1 MTVTYTSEHF
11 RREAARALVEPN
23 LQRALDRT
31 TTLLQ
36 ARRAHA
42 YEAFAEF
49 EAARDAASRIK
60 DHVLRNLDHYLE
72 TFEANA
78 TAAGAKVHWA
88 SSAAEASRLTVELCR
103 RAGAGT
109 VTRVKSMLGE
119 EIGLPEALDAAGLER
134 VETDLAE
141 HINQLAGDRPSHIVI
156 PALHKTREEVSTLF
170 ADAHGH
176 GRRIE
181 DIGELVQSA
190 RLNLRE
196 KYFRADVG
204 ISGANFLVA
213 DTGAVCTVTNE
224 GNGEL
229 TMQLPRMHIV
239 TAGIEKLVPTMEHA
253 AVLLRV
259 LSRSALGMELT
270 QYTTF
275 LTGPARDGD
284 RDGPEEMHIVLVD
297 AGRTELLG
305 DALAPILK
313 CIRCAAC
320 INHCPVYGQIGG
332 HAYGG
337 IYQGPMGSVLTPAAA
352 SLKKAKDLP
361 HACTLNGRCVDVC
374 PVKIPLTDLMRTL
387 RERTWR
393 AGLVDRQTGWA
404 LSAWGRVARSPRL
417 YRLASR
423 VGARML
429 GAMARGRARLTR
441 LPFDGAWTRSRD
453 FPAPPPGGTFLD
465 RYERGER

>member
-11 RREAARALVEPN
+11 KRDARLALDQPN

-36 ARRAHA
+36 TRRAEA
-42 YEAFAEF
+42 YREFGEF
-49 EAARDAASRIK
+49 EAARAAGSRIK
-60 DHVLRNLDHYLE
+60 DHVLRHLDHYLE

-78 TAAGAKVHWA
+78 EAAGCKVHWA
-88 SSAAEASRLTVELCR
+88 RDADEACRITTELCR
-103 RAGAGT
+103 RAQAKT

-119 EIGLPEALDAAGLER
+119 EIGLPEALDAAGFER

-141 HINQLAGDRPSHIVI
+141 HINQLSGDRPSHIVI
-156 PALHKTREEVSTLF
+156 PALHKTREEVSDLF
-170 ADAHGH
+170 ERAHPPH
-176 GRRIE
+176 RHI
-181 DIGELVQSA
+181 DDVAELVESA
-190 RLNLRE
+190 RLTLRE
-196 KYFRADVG
+196 KYFAAEVG

-224 GNGEL
+224 GNAEL
-229 TMQLPRMHIV
+229 TMQLPRVQIV
-239 TAGIEKLVPTMEHA
+239 TAGIEKLVPTMDHA
-253 AVLLRV
+253 GVLLR
-259 LSRSALGMELT
+259 LLARSALGMELT

-275 LTGPARDGD
+275 LTGAKRPGD

-305 DALAPILK
+305 DELAPILK

-337 IYQGPMGSVLTPAAA
+337 VYQGPMGSVLTPAMS
-352 SLKKAKDLP
+352 SLAKSKDLP
-361 HACTLNGRCVDVC
+361 HACTLNGRCDEVC
-374 PVKIPLTDLMRTL
+374 PVAIPLTGLMRTL

-393 AGLVDRQTGWA
+393 QHLVDRPTRLG
-404 LSAWGRVARSPRL
+404 LGLWGAVVRRPAL
-417 YRLASR
+417 YRPASR
-423 VGARML
+423 L
-429 GAMARGRARLTR
+429 GVRALRLLARGRPALSN
-441 LPFDGAWTRSRD
+441 LPGGGAWTRSRD
-453 FPAPPPGGTFLD
+453 FAAPPPGGTFMA
-465 RYERGER
+465 RYRRGER